1 MKNKIN
7 FKSAKKILCKL
18 LKTLYKATTKKKGIK
33 IMAIDIGD
41 KVLFEIRATDSMKD
55 FIISKKDIKD
65 IIKALLNLDDKIESI
80 TNKLNQIDT
89 ENKTQIK
96 KIPLLENQNQSLSN
110 DKQRLESEKEEL
122 SENLRNEKSQND
134 QLKSEK
140 KALTQQIDNLTGENR
155 DLNSKNQDLNS
166 KLTDEK
172 KKKEEL
178 SENLRNEKSQNDQ
191 LKSEKK
197 ALTQQIDNLTGENR
211 DLNSKN
217 QDLNSKLTDE
227 KRKNE
232 KLNKDINTDLF
243 NLYKHLPADF
253 RQNFS
258 YIKADTQMKFIITSG
273 DKHTLIN
280 LYEHIKNEA
289 KNNKDISQL
298 SGFFDE
304 LFEVQRD
311 IYGLERIEASSEF
324 DESNHT
330 DLGGKSRGKIEK
342 TIFKGFKDGK
352 KPYKS
357 VVKIGE

>member
-1 MKNKIN
+1 M
-7 FKSAKKILCKL
+7 
-18 LKTLYKATTKKKGIK
+18 AT
-33 IMAIDIGD
+33 DIGD
-41 KVLFEIRATDSMKD
+41 KVLFEIRATDFMKE
-55 FIISKKDIKD
+55 IIITKDD
-65 IIKALLNLDDKIESI
+65 IEKIVKALVNLDTKIESI

-89 ENKTQIK
+89 DNKTQIA
-96 KIPLLENQNQSLSN
+96 KIPVLENQNQHLSN
-110 DKQRLESEKEEL
+110 DKQRLEGEKREL

-140 KALTQQIDNLTGENR
+140 IGLTQQIDNLTGENR
-155 DLNSKNQDLNS
+155 DLNSKNQDL
-166 KLTDEK
+166 T
-172 KKKEEL
+172 
-178 SENLRNEKSQNDQ
+178 
-191 LKSEKK
+191 
-197 ALTQQIDNLTGENR
+197 
-211 DLNSKN
+211 
-217 QDLNSKLTDE
+217 SKLTDE
-227 KRKNE
+227 KRKND

-243 NLYKHLPADF
+243 NLYKHLPVDF

-258 YIKADTQMKFIITSG
+258 FIKADTQMKFIITSG
-273 DKHTLIN
+273 DKTTLIN

-311 IYGLERIEASSEF
+311 IYDLERIEASSEF
-324 DESNHT
+324 DESNHI

>member
-1 MKNKIN
+1 MKNKIG

-18 LKTLYKATTKKKGIK
+18 LKTLYKAITKKKGIK

-41 KVLFEIRATDSMKD
+41 KVLFEIRATDFMKE
-55 FIISKKDIKD
+55 IIITKDD
-65 IIKALLNLDDKIESI
+65 IEKIVRALVNLDTKIESI
-80 TNKLNQIDT
+80 TKKLNEIDT
-89 ENKTQIK
+89 ENKTEIK
-96 KIPLLENQNQSLSN
+96 KIPVLESQNKILSN
-110 DKQRLESEKEEL
+110 DKQRLEVEKQEL
-122 SENLRNEKSQND
+122 SENLRSEKSQND
-134 QLKSEK
+134 QLKSDK
-140 KALTQQIDNLTGENR
+140 IGLTQQIDNL
-155 DLNSKNQDLNS
+155 K
-166 KLTDEK
+166 
-172 KKKEEL
+172 
-178 SENLRNEKSQNDQ
+178 
-191 LKSEKK
+191 
-197 ALTQQIDNLTGENR
+197 GENR

-227 KRKNE
+227 KRKND

-243 NLYKHLPADF
+243 NLYKQLPADF
-253 RQNFS
+253 RQTFS

-298 SGFFDE
+298 SEFFDE
-304 LFEVQRD
+304 LFEIQRD

-352 KPYKS
+352 QPYKS

>member
-18 LKTLYKATTKKKGIK
+18 LKTLYKAITKKKGIK

-41 KVLFEIRATDSMKD
+41 KVLFEIRATDFMKE
-55 FIISKKDIKD
+55 IIITKDD
-65 IIKALLNLDDKIESI
+65 IEKIVRALVNLDTKIESI

-89 ENKTQIK
+89 DNKTQIA
-96 KIPLLENQNQSLSN
+96 KIPVLESQNQHLSD
-110 DKQRLESEKEEL
+110 DKQRLEGEKREL

-140 KALTQQIDNLTGENR
+140 IGLTQQIANLEGENT
-155 DLNSKNQDLNS
+155 DLNSKNQDL
-166 KLTDEK
+166 T
-172 KKKEEL
+172 
-178 SENLRNEKSQNDQ
+178 
-191 LKSEKK
+191 
-197 ALTQQIDNLTGENR
+197 
-211 DLNSKN
+211 
-217 QDLNSKLTDE
+217 SKLTDE
-227 KRKNE
+227 KRKND

-258 YIKADTQMKFIITSG
+258 FIKADTQMKFIITSG
-273 DKHTLIN
+273 DKTTLIN

-311 IYGLERIEASSEF
+311 IYDLERIEASSEF
-324 DESNHT
+324 DESNHI

>member
-1 MKNKIN
+1 MKNKIS

-41 KVLFEIRATDSMKD
+41 KVLFEIRATDFMKE
-55 FIISKKDIKD
+55 IIITKDDINKIVKD
-65 IIKALLNLDDKIESI
+65 LVNLDTKIESI

-89 ENKTQIK
+89 DNKTQIA
-96 KIPLLENQNQSLSN
+96 KIPVLESQNQHLSD
-110 DKQRLESEKEEL
+110 DKQRLEGEKREL
-122 SENLRNEKSQND
+122 SEDLRNEKSQND

-140 KALTQQIDNLTGENR
+140 IGLTQQIANLEEKNT
-155 DLNSKNQDLNS
+155 DLNSKNQDL
-166 KLTDEK
+166 T
-172 KKKEEL
+172 
-178 SENLRNEKSQNDQ
+178 
-191 LKSEKK
+191 
-197 ALTQQIDNLTGENR
+197 
-211 DLNSKN
+211 
-217 QDLNSKLTDE
+217 SKLTDE
-227 KRKNE
+227 KRKND

-243 NLYKHLPADF
+243 NLYKQLPADF

-258 YIKADTQMKFIITSG
+258 FIQADTQMKFIITSG

-289 KNNKDISQL
+289 KNSKDISQL

-324 DESNHT
+324 DESNHI
-330 DLGGKSRGKIEK
+330 DLRGKSRGEIEK
-342 TIFKGFKDGK
+342 TIFQGFKDGK

-357 VVKIGE
+357 LVKIGE

>member
-1 MKNKIN
+1 
-7 FKSAKKILCKL
+7 
-18 LKTLYKATTKKKGIK
+18 
-33 IMAIDIGD
+33 MAIDIGD
-41 KVLFEIRATDSMKD
+41 KVLFEIRATDFMKE
-55 FIISKKDIKD
+55 IIITKDD
-65 IIKALLNLDDKIESI
+65 IEKIVKALVNLDTKIESI
-80 TNKLNQIDT
+80 TKKLNEIDT
-89 ENKTQIK
+89 ENKTQIA
-96 KIPLLENQNQSLSN
+96 KIPLLESQNKILSN
-110 DKQRLESEKEEL
+110 DKQRLEGEKQEL
-122 SENLRNEKSQND
+122 SENLRSEKSQND
-134 QLKSEK
+134 QLKSDK
-140 KALTQQIDNLTGENR
+140 T
-155 DLNSKNQDLNS
+155 
-166 KLTDEK
+166 
-172 KKKEEL
+172 
-178 SENLRNEKSQNDQ
+178 
-191 LKSEKK
+191 

-227 KRKNE
+227 KRKND

-253 RQNFS
+253 RQNFG

-280 LYEHIKNEA
+280 LYEIIKNEA

-298 SGFFDE
+298 SGFFDA

-342 TIFKGFKDGK
+342 TIFQGFKDGK
-352 KPYKS
+352 QSHKS
-357 VVKIGE
+357 LVKIGE

>member
-18 LKTLYKATTKKKGIK
+18 LKTLYKAITKKKGIK

-41 KVLFEIRATDSMKD
+41 KVLFEIRATDFMKE
-55 FIISKKDIKD
+55 IIITKDD
-65 IIKALLNLDDKIESI
+65 IEKIVRALVNLDTKIESI

-89 ENKTQIK
+89 DNKTQIA
-96 KIPLLENQNQSLSN
+96 KIPVLESQNQHLSD
-110 DKQRLESEKEEL
+110 DKQRLEGEKREL

-140 KALTQQIDNLTGENR
+140 IGLTQQIANLEEKNT
-155 DLNSKNQDLNS
+155 DLNSKNQDL
-166 KLTDEK
+166 T
-172 KKKEEL
+172 
-178 SENLRNEKSQNDQ
+178 
-191 LKSEKK
+191 
-197 ALTQQIDNLTGENR
+197 
-211 DLNSKN
+211 
-217 QDLNSKLTDE
+217 SKLTDE
-227 KRKNE
+227 KRKND

-258 YIKADTQMKFIITSG
+258 FIKADTQMKFIITSG

-289 KNNKDISQL
+289 KNHKDISQL

-324 DESNHT
+324 DESNHI

>member
-1 MKNKIN
+1 MKNEIN

-18 LKTLYKATTKKKGIK
+18 LKTLYKAITKKKGIK

-41 KVLFEIRATDSMKD
+41 KVLFEIRATDFMKE
-55 FIISKKDIKD
+55 IIITKDD
-65 IIKALLNLDDKIESI
+65 IEKIVRALVKLDDKIESI
-80 TNKLNQIDT
+80 TNKLNEIDT
-89 ENKTQIK
+89 ENKTEIK
-96 KIPLLENQNQSLSN
+96 KIPLLESQNKSLSN
-110 DKQRLESEKEEL
+110 DKQRLEGEKEEL
-122 SENLRNEKSQND
+122 SENLRSEKSQND
-134 QLKSEK
+134 QLKSDK
-140 KALTQQIDNLTGENR
+140 TALTQQIDSLKGVNTE
-155 DLNSKNQDLNS
+155 LNSQ
-166 KLTDEK
+166 
-172 KKKEEL
+172 
-178 SENLRNEKSQNDQ
+178 NE
-191 LKSEKK
+191 
-197 ALTQQIDNLTGENR
+197 ALT
-211 DLNSKN
+211 
-217 QDLNSKLTDE
+217 SKLTDE
-227 KRKNE
+227 KRKND

-243 NLYKHLPADF
+243 NLYKQLPADF

-273 DKHTLIN
+273 DKTTLIN

-298 SGFFDE
+298 SEFFDE

-352 KPYKS
+352 QPYKS
-357 VVKIGE
+357 IVKIG

>member
-1 MKNKIN
+1 
-7 FKSAKKILCKL
+7 
-18 LKTLYKATTKKKGIK
+18 
-33 IMAIDIGD
+33 MAIDIGD
-41 KVLFEIRATDSMKD
+41 KVLFEIRTTDFMKE
-55 FIISKKDIKD
+55 IIITKDD
-65 IIKALLNLDDKIESI
+65 IEKIVRALVNLDTKIESI
-80 TNKLNQIDT
+80 TKKLNEIDT
-89 ENKTQIK
+89 ENKTEIK
-96 KIPLLENQNQSLSN
+96 KIPVLESQNESLSN
-110 DKQRLESEKEEL
+110 DKQRLEGENQEL
-122 SENLRNEKSQND
+122 IDDLTNAKSQND

-140 KALTQQIDNLTGENR
+140 TALTQQIDNLTGENR

-166 KLTDEK
+166 E
-172 KKKEEL
+172 
-178 SENLRNEKSQNDQ
+178 
-191 LKSEKK
+191 
-197 ALTQQIDNLTGENR
+197 
-211 DLNSKN
+211 
-217 QDLNSKLTDE
+217 LTDE
-227 KRKNE
+227 KRKND

-243 NLYKHLPADF
+243 NLYKQLPADF

-298 SGFFDE
+298 SEFFDE
-304 LFEVQRD
+304 LFEIQRD

-324 DESNHT
+324 DESNHI

>member
-1 MKNKIN
+1 MKNEIN

-41 KVLFEIRATDSMKD
+41 KVLFEIRATDFMKE
-55 FIISKKDIKD
+55 IIITKDD
-65 IIKALLNLDDKIESI
+65 IEKIVRALVKLDDKIESI
-80 TNKLNQIDT
+80 TNKLNEIDT
-89 ENKTQIK
+89 ENKTEIK
-96 KIPLLENQNQSLSN
+96 KIPLLESQNKSLSN
-110 DKQRLESEKEEL
+110 DKQRLEGEKEEL

-134 QLKSEK
+134 QLKSDN
-140 KALTQQIDNLTGENR
+140 KALTQQIDNLKGVNTE
-155 DLNSKNQDLNS
+155 LNSQNEALTS

-172 KKKEEL
+172 RKKEEL

-191 LKSEKK
+191 LKSDNK
-197 ALTQQIDNLTGENR
+197 ALTQQIDNLKGVNTE
-211 DLNSKN
+211 LNSQN
-217 QDLNSKLTDE
+217 EALTSKLTDE

-243 NLYKHLPADF
+243 NLYKQLPADF

-273 DKHTLIN
+273 DKTTLIN

-289 KNNKDISQL
+289 KNGKDISQL
-298 SGFFDE
+298 SEFFDE

-342 TIFKGFKDGK
+342 TIFQGFKDGK

-357 VVKIGE
+357 IVKIGE

>member
-1 MKNKIN
+1 MKNKIS

-33 IMAIDIGD
+33 IMATDIGD
-41 KVLFEIRATDSMKD
+41 KVLFEIRATDFMKE
-55 FIISKKDIKD
+55 IIITKDD
-65 IIKALLNLDDKIESI
+65 IEKIVRALVNLDTKIESI
-80 TNKLNQIDT
+80 TKKLNEIDT
-89 ENKTQIK
+89 ENKTQIA
-96 KIPLLENQNQSLSN
+96 KIPALESQNESLSN
-110 DKQRLESEKEEL
+110 DKQRLEGENQEL
-122 SENLRNEKSQND
+122 IDDLTNAKSQND
-134 QLKSEK
+134 QLKSDK
-140 KALTQQIDNLTGENR
+140 KALTQQIDNLKGVNTE
-155 DLNSKNQDLNS
+155 LNSQNEALTS

-172 KKKEEL
+172 KK
-178 SENLRNEKSQNDQ
+178 ND
-191 LKSEKK
+191 
-197 ALTQQIDNLTGENR
+197 
-211 DLNSKN
+211 
-217 QDLNSKLTDE
+217 
-227 KRKNE
+227 

-243 NLYKHLPADF
+243 NLYKQLPADF

-258 YIKADTQMKFIITSG
+258 FIKADTQMKFIITSG
-273 DKHTLIN
+273 DKTTLIN

-311 IYGLERIEASSEF
+311 IYDLERIEASSEF
-324 DESNHT
+324 DESNHI

>member
-1 MKNKIN
+1 M
-7 FKSAKKILCKL
+7 
-18 LKTLYKATTKKKGIK
+18 
-33 IMAIDIGD
+33 
-41 KVLFEIRATDSMKD
+41 V
-55 FIISKKDIKD
+55 
-65 IIKALLNLDDKIESI
+65 NLDTKIESI
-80 TNKLNQIDT
+80 TKKLNEIDT
-89 ENKTQIK
+89 ENKTQIA
-96 KIPLLENQNQSLSN
+96 KIPILESQNESLSD
-110 DKQRLESEKEEL
+110 DKQRLEGEKREL

-140 KALTQQIDNLTGENR
+140 IGLTQQIA
-155 DLNSKNQDLNS
+155 DLEGKN
-166 KLTDEK
+166 T
-172 KKKEEL
+172 
-178 SENLRNEKSQNDQ
+178 
-191 LKSEKK
+191 
-197 ALTQQIDNLTGENR
+197 

-227 KRKNE
+227 KRKND

-258 YIKADTQMKFIITSG
+258 FIKADTQMKFIITSG
-273 DKHTLIN
+273 DKTTLIN

-311 IYGLERIEASSEF
+311 IYDLERIEASSEF
-324 DESNHT
+324 DESNHI